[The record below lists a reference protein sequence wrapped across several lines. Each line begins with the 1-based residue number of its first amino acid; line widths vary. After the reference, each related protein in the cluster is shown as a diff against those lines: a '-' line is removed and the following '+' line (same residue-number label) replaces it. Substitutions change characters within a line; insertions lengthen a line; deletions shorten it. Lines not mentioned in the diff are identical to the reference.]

1 VPIYETASMVDAR
14 ASGSDGPQ
22 PRLRLR
28 FALYTGVVL
37 LGVGL
42 AITWLVNREVAQ
54 RAGRTVQAQ
63 ARAVALTNLR
73 QQLRPSDFA
82 RPVSPARRAALDALF
97 RTSIIVPGVV
107 GGRLFA
113 PDGTITY
120 SSRHVRIGHP
130 THHPGVLR
138 AVLAGKMTQR
148 VTTITTWRGQKN
160 VKVLQILA
168 PVRPTPSARPI
179 GVIRVDQDYR
189 AATISVGDAE
199 TRLALIL
206 TVALLALYASLFPI
220 MSRLTRQLEARNAR
234 LHDLAVER
242 GRLFEAE
249 RGARGEAEAVQRLL
263 TEQNEQLRELDRLKD
278 EFVSL
283 VSHELRTP
291 LTSIRGY
298 IELLLDD
305 DETPTREQ
313 RRRYLEIVDRNSERL
328 LELVSDLLFLA
339 QIEAGKLAIER
350 GKVDLSKIV
359 EECIET
365 SSPVADSRGIELSAQ
380 VERVPRLQGD
390 RARLAQV
397 LDNLVS
403 NGLKFTESGGCVE
416 VRLQAQ
422 DGAAVLEV
430 EDNGVG
436 IPVEEQQHLF
446 ERFFRSSSATENAI
460 PGTGLGLT
468 ITKAIVERH
477 GGRIEIESAEDSG
490 TTVRIRLPL
499 EARVEAPVAA

>member
-1 VPIYETASMVDAR
+1 MVDAR
-14 ASGSDGPQ
+14 TPGDDAPQ

-63 ARAVALTNLR
+63 ARVVALTNVG

-82 RPVSPARRAALDALF
+82 GPVSPARRAALDALF
-97 RTSIIVPGVV
+97 RTSIVVPGVV

-113 PDGTITY
+113 PDGTVTY
-120 SSRHVRIGHP
+120 STRHVRIGHL
-130 THHPGVLR
+130 TRHPEVLR

-148 VTTITTWRGQKN
+148 VATITTSRGQQN

-189 AATISVGDAE
+189 AATVSVGDAQ

-206 TVALLALYASLFPI
+206 AVALLVLFASLLPI
-220 MSRLTRQLEARNAR
+220 MNRLTRQLEARNRR
-234 LHDLAVER
+234 LRELAEER
-242 GRLFEAE
+242 GELLEAE
-249 RGARGEAEAVQRLL
+249 RAVRAEAEAVQRLL
-263 TEQNEQLRELDRLKD
+263 SEQNDRLRELDRLKD

-298 IELLLDD
+298 IELLMDD
-305 DETPTREQ
+305 DETPDADQ

-339 QIEAGKLAIER
+339 QIEAGKLGIER
-350 GKVDLSKIV
+350 GQVDLNRIV

-365 SSPVADSRGIELSAQ
+365 SSPVADSRGIELSSNID
-380 VERVPRLQGD
+380 RVARLEGD

-403 NGLKFTESGGCVE
+403 NALKFTPTGGRVE
-416 VRLQAQ
+416 VRLSAE

-430 EDNGVG
+430 KDSGVG
-436 IPVEEQQHLF
+436 IPTDEQEHLF
-446 ERFFRSSSATENAI
+446 ERFFRSSTATENAI

-477 GGRIEIESAEDSG
+477 GGRIEVESSEIAG
-490 TTVRIRLPL
+490 TTVRVQLPL
-499 EARVEAPVAA
+499 AARVPSLAA